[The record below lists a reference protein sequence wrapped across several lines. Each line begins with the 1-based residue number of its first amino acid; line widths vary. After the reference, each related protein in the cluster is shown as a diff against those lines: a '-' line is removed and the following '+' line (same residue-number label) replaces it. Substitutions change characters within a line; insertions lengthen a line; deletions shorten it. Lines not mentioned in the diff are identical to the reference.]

1 MAQVLAR
8 ADALMIIVSAWVK
21 IHILEA
27 KRFFFSLR
35 CIFAG
40 PEGSSRVRTLSMH
53 KPRVDPVD
61 PSISPIE
68 LTLAHALLS

>member
-27 KRFFFSLR
+27 ERFFSLR